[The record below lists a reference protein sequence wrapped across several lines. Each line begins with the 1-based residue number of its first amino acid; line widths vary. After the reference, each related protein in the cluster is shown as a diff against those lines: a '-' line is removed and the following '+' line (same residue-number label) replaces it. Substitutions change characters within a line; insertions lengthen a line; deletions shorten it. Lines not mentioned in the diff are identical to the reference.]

1 MSIKAPG
8 SRFGSSVNMR
18 GLHIGKGGKRKT
30 LGFYLNL
37 TPMID
42 MFTILVV
49 FLLITFSASGEIL
62 MSSAEI
68 QLPMAY
74 SSRPLERVPTIAIS
88 ANSVVFEGEEVV
100 KTAAVTEKLVVD
112 QKIPE
117 LAKRLKESQEAYRR
131 NHQDPSDPALRAKWI
146 EEAKQII
153 IQADR
158 KVPFEVIRLVMTTA
172 AIESYS
178 AINFAIDVR
187 GGGTKAEGEA
197 GKAAPAP
204 AEKKAE

>member
-8 SRFGSSVNMR
+8 SRFGSSVHMR
-18 GLHIGKGGKRKT
+18 GLHIGKGGKRKA

-68 QLPMAY
+68 QLPAAY
-74 SSRPLERVPTIAIS
+74 SNRPLERVPTIAIS
-88 ANSVVFEGEEVV
+88 ANSIVFEGEEVV

-131 NHQDPSDPALRAKWI
+131 NHQDPADPELRKKWI

-178 AINFAIDVR
+178 AINFAIDVK
-187 GGGTKAEGEA
+187 GGGTHTETAKEGE
-197 GKAAPAP
+197 KP